1 MPNNI
6 FIVRDFK
13 KSKRNKKTETIQIET
28 TLDRDNLEKSL
39 IGYNM
44 GFTHIVDVRVA
55 SDFLKSQVKRIIKAS
70 LFDELMFLNG
80 IKLYNKKYHG

>member
-1 MPNNI
+1 MPKNI

-28 TLDRDNLEKSL
+28 TLDRDNLEKSM

>member
-1 MPNNI
+1 MATNI

-28 TLDRDNLEKSL
+28 TLDRDNLEKSM
-39 IGYNM
+39 IGHNM

-70 LFDELMFLNG
+70 LFDELMFLQG

>member
-28 TLDRDNLEKSL
+28 TLDRDNLEKSM

-70 LFDELMFLNG
+70 LFDELMFLQG